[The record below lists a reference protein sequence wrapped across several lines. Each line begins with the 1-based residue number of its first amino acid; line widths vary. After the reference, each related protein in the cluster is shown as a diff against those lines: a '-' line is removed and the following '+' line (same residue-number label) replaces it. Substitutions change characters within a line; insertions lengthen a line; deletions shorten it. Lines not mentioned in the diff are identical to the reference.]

1 MILVKNEEKLLELI
15 NKYELNSIFSQE
27 IMPFLELHM
36 FKKNEHICFM
46 NEELNYF
53 YFFVHGK
60 AKVYKTLPNGKSLLL
75 EFYEPVQLIG
85 DLEVISKIKANC
97 NVKALKSSL
106 CIAIPIQVVN
116 SIALKDL
123 NFLMYITKNLS
134 SKLAK
139 CSVTSSIT
147 ITYPLENKLASYLLA
162 MNSKHIIRID
172 NYSNLA
178 DLLGTSYRH
187 LNRVLNK
194 LIEKGIILKDKNEIK
209 IINKEDLENICVDLN

>member
-1 MILVKNEEKLLELI
+1 M
-15 NKYELNSIFSQE
+15 YS
-27 IMPFLELHM
+27 
-36 FKKNEHICFM
+36 
-46 NEELNYF
+46 Y
-53 YFFVHGK
+53 
-60 AKVYKTLPNGKSLLL
+60 
-75 EFYEPVQLIG
+75 
-85 DLEVISKIKANC
+85 
-97 NVKALKSSL
+97 
-106 CIAIPIQVVN
+106 PIQAVN

-134 SKLAK
+134 NKLAQ

-162 MNSKHIIRID
+162 MNSNNIIMID

-194 LIEKGIILKDKNEIK
+194 LVEKGIILKDKNEIK
-209 IINKEDLENICVDLN
+209 ILNKEELENICVDLN